1 MNRSKTTGY
10 NKASADLLLKMLRS
24 AQISKVQC
32 KLYLF
37 NHKNSLDSYLY
48 KYSSPSFPASFSYF
62 FLNAIAAHK
71 PLPDN
76 SRSKSKK
83 YAYMEDF
90 TKIEKNSFHKI
101 LNKYENLDV
110 KSKLILPC
118 LEYHCS
124 TLVKLSNSQ
133 FIHDEKNFLEEY
145 VDEILPGVREYLEE
159 YKNWEPTEEE
169 DNAGIDATEALKAN
183 NSEYLIKSVKEF

>member
-1 MNRSKTTGY
+1 MNRSKITSY
-10 NKASADLLLKMLRS
+10 NKASAELLLKMLKS
-24 AQISKVQC
+24 AQISKFQC
-32 KLYLF
+32 KPYLF

-62 FLNAIAAHK
+62 FLNAIASHK

-83 YAYMEDF
+83 YAYLEDF

-110 KSKLILPC
+110 KNKLILPC
-118 LEYHCS
+118 LEHHCS
-124 TLVKLSNSQ
+124 ILIKLSNSR

-145 VDEILPGVREYLEE
+145 IDEMIPGVREYLEE
-159 YKNWEPTEEE
+159 YENWEPTDEE
-169 DNAGIDATEALKAN
+169 DINGIVRESVSEA
-183 NSEYLIKSVKEF
+183 IKSVNSKNIN